1 METIPP
7 IGTFASA
14 LPDASEEVH
23 DPRVAKAN
31 GVQRAGRETLGVL
44 SLPADIVCRRELTPP
59 LRAGGNSSKQ
69 RIVFLDC
76 PSRLDAL
83 RTCAK

>member
-1 METIPP
+1 VETIPP

-44 SLPADIVCRRELTPP
+44 SLPADIVCRREL
-59 LRAGGNSSKQ
+59 
-69 RIVFLDC
+69 
-76 PSRLDAL
+76 
-83 RTCAK
+83 